1 MDFGVPDPSLYS
13 IYTDKKYY
21 TRGLLKKRCS
31 LDLLKANQHIVE
43 KTMPNS
49 VMNNVFCVVQNHE
62 PPRHPIPG
70 NAQALYIYPGTPLNG
85 HPPNLLCTNYEKKNR
100 CCETLCEQNSLVNKK
115 KWKCCFNLKKKI
127 RTWINPW
134 CRKKYFIVKKEKF
147 T

>member
-1 MDFGVPDPSLYS
+1 MGIRSKPSLRRKINFKPNFSWEALPKSARNLDFFGVPDPSLYS

-85 HPPNLLCTNYEKKNR
+85 HPPNLLCTNYEKKSLLWD
-100 CCETLCEQNSLVNKK
+100 TLWRNK
-115 KWKCCFNLKKKI
+115 F
-127 RTWINPW
+127 PG
-134 CRKKYFIVKKEKF
+134 E
-147 T
+147 